1 MGIRLPRIVSAKKF
15 MRRNLFS
22 EETADVP
29 KGHFVVYV
37 GEIQKKRFTVPIS
50 YLKHPS
56 FQNLLSLAEEEFGF
70 NHSMGGLCKNS
81 SFERFET
88 TISSLENMKD
98 PSTITLA
105 ELLNA
110 LQAQE

>member
-70 NHSMGGLCKNS
+70 NHSMGGL
-81 SFERFET
+81 
-88 TISSLENMKD
+88 TIPCSEEAFNDLIFCFCAPYNR
-98 PSTITLA
+98 
-105 ELLNA
+105 
-110 LQAQE
+110 